1 MMPRIV
7 NIESLEQLKEIIMPT
22 QNPPWANRLINEN
35 WQAIAS
41 EVKDPTWLP
50 VDAPDSPGGK
60 RKTFSEL
67 GCGHY
72 GCVFATY
79 KPGMVFKIST
89 DASEVEFVKTAM
101 KLGEWPTGI
110 VRYMA
115 VLDLVGKHRKRPAF
129 VVWREEAFD
138 VGKIGVGPNPNA
150 EREFKRYHD
159 AYRNAAGYV
168 REVSTRPGFAA
179 RLAEARANAE
189 WTWDN
194 VAWEDGLTRVIPRSP
209 KFMIYAT
216 SHRLAAALRIC
227 AICFELMEHT
237 DYAPDV
243 GSALG
248 FYLDRGILLADVHMQ
263 NIGRV
268 TRDKDGYGPQTFI
281 VITDPGHAVFVGIA

>member
-1 MMPRIV
+1 
-7 NIESLEQLKEIIMPT
+7 MPT
-22 QNPPWANRLINEN
+22 QNPAWANRLLNEN
-35 WQAIAS
+35 WQIIAS
-41 EVKDPTWLP
+41 EVKDPAWLP
-50 VDAPDSPGGK
+50 IEAPDSPGGR

-72 GCVFATY
+72 GCVFATSN
-79 KPGMVFKIST
+79 PGMVFKIST
-89 DASEVEFVKTAM
+89 DASEVEFVKAAM

-115 VLDLVGKHRKRPAF
+115 VLDLAGSHRKRPAF

-138 VGKIGVGPNPNA
+138 VGRIGIGPNPNA

-159 AYRNAAGYV
+159 SYRNAAGYV

-179 RLAEARANAE
+179 RLAEAKAKSDWA
-189 WTWDN
+189 WDN
-194 VAWEDGLTRVIPRSP
+194 VTWEDGITARLVQYS
-209 KFMIYAT
+209 A
-216 SHRLAAALRIC
+216 SQRLAAALRIC

-268 TRDKDGYGPQTFI
+268 TRDDPDGYGPQTFI